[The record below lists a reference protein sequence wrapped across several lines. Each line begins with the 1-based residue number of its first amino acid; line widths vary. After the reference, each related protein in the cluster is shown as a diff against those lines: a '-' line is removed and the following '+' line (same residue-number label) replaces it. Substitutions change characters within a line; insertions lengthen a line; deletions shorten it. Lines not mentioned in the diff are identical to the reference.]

1 VRKIARKRKYLIGSV
16 TFQKLALCKK
26 KDKNDLMAR
35 LTCTLKFHNAS
46 GNQLQNA
53 SIRFE
58 SLKPN
63 EQKHS
68 KTLFCFLGPVLYV
81 LNVI

>member
-1 VRKIARKRKYLIGSV
+1 V
-16 TFQKLALCKK
+16 QKK

-53 SIRFE
+53 SIRVFE

-63 EQKHS
+63 EQKNS
-68 KTLFCFLGPVLYV
+68 KTLFFFLGPVLYV

>member
-68 KTLFCFLGPVLYV
+68 KTLFFFLGPVLYV